1 MRALA
6 PFLRRLARHRAR
18 LALGFLC
25 VPLAQLAD
33 IAISVV
39 LRDALDRLDG
49 SAASDPSF
57 LGTVFL
63 VVAGIAL
70 GHGVLR
76 FLQRWWIVSGSRFFE
91 RDLKQEL
98 FEHLVHLDLGFHARS
113 RSGDLVSRLTS
124 DVENVRMFLGPGA
137 MYVLGALVTVPVA
150 AALMLEANRLM
161 TLALVLP
168 LVLMGAIIR
177 WLAPRLHH
185 LSLEVQERLADVG
198 HLAQENFAGVR
209 IVRGYARETRE
220 VERFEAASRAYR
232 DGQIDLARV
241 RGLQS
246 GAIHGANLLTFA
258 VILVAGGRAMVAG
271 TLTRGELFLFVDLTF
286 KLFWPIIALGWMAGV
301 YPRAVASARRLSELL
316 EREPAVRDPERP
328 VSRDRV
334 RGSLRLRNVSFRYPG
349 SEREALQGITLALPA
364 GSTLGV
370 VGPTGSGK
378 STLLDLIGRFHEAE
392 GELSLDGVPLRR
404 WRLDT
409 LRGAL
414 GYVPQDGFLFSDTWR
429 ANVSFGLESELD
441 DKRLA
446 ALARAAALE
455 EDVAAF
461 EHGFDQRIGE
471 RGVTLS
477 GGQRQ
482 RTALA
487 RALAVSPPILVLDDA
502 LSAVDTRT
510 ERRLIESLRA
520 AGEGRT
526 VVIAA
531 QRLSAVAH
539 ADQVLVLGR
548 DGRPE
553 ALGSPAELLARPGWY
568 RETWRRQ
575 QAAEELEEL

>member
-49 SAASDPSF
+49 VRDPAF

-63 VVAGIAL
+63 LVAGIAL

-76 FLQRWWIVSGSRFFE
+76 FLQRWWVVSGSRFFE

-98 FEHLVHLDLGFHARS
+98 FEHLVRLDLDFHARS

-150 AALMLEANRLM
+150 AGLMLEANRTM

-168 LVLMGAIIR
+168 LVLMGAVIR
-177 WLAPRLHH
+177 WLSPRLHR

-198 HLAQENFAGVR
+198 HLAQESFAGVR
-209 IVRGYARETRE
+209 VVRGYAREQRE
-220 VERFEAASRAYR
+220 VERFQAASRAYR
-232 DGQIDLARV
+232 DGQIDLARI
-241 RGLQS
+241 RGIQS

-258 VILVAGGRAMVAG
+258 AILVVGGRAMVAG

-301 YPRAVASARRLSELL
+301 YPRAVASARRLTELL
-316 EREPAVRDPERP
+316 EREPAVRDPEQPVERP
-328 VSRDRV
+328 RIE
-334 RGSLRLRNVSFRYPG
+334 GALSLSNVSFRYPG
-349 SEREALQGITLALPA
+349 SGRDALQGVSLELAP
-364 GSTLGV
+364 GRTLGV
-370 VGPTGSGK
+370 VGPTGAGK
-378 STLLDLIGRFHEAE
+378 STLLDLLGRFHDAE
-392 GELSLDGVPLRR
+392 GEIALDGVPLRR
-404 WRLDT
+404 WRIAS

-429 ANVSFGLESELD
+429 ANVSFGLDEELD
-441 DKRLA
+441 DERLA
-446 ALARAAALE
+446 ALARAAALD

-487 RALAVSPPILVLDDA
+487 RALAIEPPILVLDDA

-510 ERRLIESLRA
+510 ERRLIETLRA

-539 ADQVLVLGR
+539 ADLVLVLGR
-548 DGRPE
+548 DGRPA
-553 ALGSPAELLARPGWY
+553 ALGTHAELLARPGWY
-568 RETWRRQ
+568 RDTWRRQ